1 MSKTQSYVVFCLKC
15 VEYDSITHV
24 EVVNETTK
32 NKAIKK
38 VKKGLNL
45 DKDTNAIA
53 LTISE
58 YENIMRMIKEMQL
71 CNILNVDIG
80 IGITTLF
87 GMPISYAYDIIQ
99 TLKENQN
106 LTLKDLKLYNP
117 YAIIDIP
124 EIKYDENS

>member
-24 EVVNETTK
+24 EAVNETTK

-38 VKKGLNL
+38 VKKALNL

-58 YENIMRMIKEMQL
+58 YKKIMEMIYGMQSWQIENGE
-71 CNILNVDIG
+71 IG
-80 IGITTLF
+80 TGVAILF
-87 GMPISYAYDIIQ
+87 GMPVSCAYDIIQ
-99 TLKENQN
+99 ALKENQN
-106 LTLKDLKLYNP
+106 LILRDLEKYSP
-117 YAIIDIP
+117 YKNFHIP
-124 EIKYDENS
+124 EIKYE